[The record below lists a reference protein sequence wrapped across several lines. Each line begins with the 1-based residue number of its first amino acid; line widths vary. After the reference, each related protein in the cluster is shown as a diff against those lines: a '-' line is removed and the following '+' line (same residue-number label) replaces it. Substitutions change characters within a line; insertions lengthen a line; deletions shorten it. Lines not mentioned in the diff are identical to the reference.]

1 MEAIEHLPHHAQ
13 LELFLYVL
21 KKTVFL
27 FILLEIFAGWTNA
40 RHRRK
45 THSAAS
51 GNGSVLGKRKH

>member
-40 RHRRK
+40 YARH
-45 THSAAS
+45 S
-51 GNGSVLGKRKH
+51 GTKWFNEVSVAGGVQ